1 MGSLVNTER
10 LLIYFI
16 FRTYLLI
23 NMFANIKGLMEKLA
37 RSLKINNEEFQE

>member
-16 FRTYLLI
+16 FRTLLI
-23 NMFANIKGLMEKLA
+23 HMFANIKGLMEKLA